1 MNYSSNDLT
10 IIIVLFEESK
20 DLVFNCLKNIQN
32 FKIIIIDNANDTNL
46 KKEIEKK
53 FKIEKYLL
61 SKKNIGF
68 TKAANQAIKL
78 CETEYILNINADCFI
93 QEKDIIN
100 LIKSHKNYKNCF
112 ITSPT
117 FYDDNLSLAY
127 NAGTFDEKKLS
138 KEALNLEGDVCVDK
152 VLGSAILFKKK
163 DMEDLN
169 FLDENFFIFF
179 EDDDLCKKA
188 KNKGMSVI
196 QTFDAKAKH
205 LHGQSKVK
213 NILKRTFLR
222 NYHFTYDQ
230 LYYYHKIGQGE
241 KYTIL
246 KKKINNYFIKMFI
259 NFLILNLSKSIYYF
273 SIIKAFY
280 DFKRL
285 MNFIPKKNKQ

>member
-100 LIKSHKNYKNCF
+100 LIKSHKNYK
-112 ITSPT
+112 
-117 FYDDNLSLAY
+117 
-127 NAGTFDEKKLS
+127 
-138 KEALNLEGDVCVDK
+138 
-152 VLGSAILFKKK
+152 
-163 DMEDLN
+163 
-169 FLDENFFIFF
+169 
-179 EDDDLCKKA
+179 
-188 KNKGMSVI
+188 
-196 QTFDAKAKH
+196 
-205 LHGQSKVK
+205 
-213 NILKRTFLR
+213 
-222 NYHFTYDQ
+222 
-230 LYYYHKIGQGE
+230 
-241 KYTIL
+241 
-246 KKKINNYFIKMFI
+246 
-259 NFLILNLSKSIYYF
+259 
-273 SIIKAFY
+273 
-280 DFKRL
+280 
-285 MNFIPKKNKQ
+285 

>member
-241 KYTIL
+241 KYSVL
-246 KKKINNYFIKMFI
+246 KKKIKNYFIKMFI

-273 SIIKAFY
+273 SIIKDFY
-280 DFKRL
+280 DFIKL
-285 MNFIPKKNKQ
+285 MKQ

>member
-241 KYTIL
+241 KYSVL
-246 KKKINNYFIKMFI
+246 KKKIKNYLLKC
-259 NFLILNLSKSIYYF
+259 L
-273 SIIKAFY
+273 
-280 DFKRL
+280 
-285 MNFIPKKNKQ
+285 